1 MYEKSNPEGQRDEKR
16 SKPHLGNRRRSEQR
30 AAEEKNARAGKK
42 KKSSVDV
49 DVDVDVGHRSA
60 PFVCSLITNT
70 DVEDDAGNP

>member
-1 MYEKSNPEGQRDEKR
+1 MKR
-16 SKPHLGNRRRSEQR
+16 YCKKKRHFCLESISPNRRRSEQR